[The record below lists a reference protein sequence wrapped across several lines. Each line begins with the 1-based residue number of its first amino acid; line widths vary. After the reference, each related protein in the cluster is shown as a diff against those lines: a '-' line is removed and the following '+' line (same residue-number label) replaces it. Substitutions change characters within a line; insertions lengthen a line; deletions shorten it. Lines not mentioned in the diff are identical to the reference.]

1 MTSRMGQWVSQVILI
16 LLFPHNVLL
25 TISQIKAL
33 NLKSHLKCIHN
44 SYIQFMYYNLKASIW
59 VILLIMPR
67 QAPASCEVWQA
78 DGGGEIYFNLPP
90 SNDRTSN

>member
-1 MTSRMGQWVSQVILI
+1 ME
-16 LLFPHNVLL
+16 LFSKWLETWYN
-25 TISQIKAL
+25 
-33 NLKSHLKCIHN
+33 
-44 SYIQFMYYNLKASIW
+44 MYNLKAGIW

-90 SNDRTSN
+90 SNDRTSNWQLSSQVSSGWAMNWKLFLQIWCHKIIQKI